1 MSKTLIDTHLKELIA
16 NNTIKSIDG
25 CDLSEYVQPTSI
37 DIPLCDKAYLVKQK
51 FLPFSKEIKEIA
63 KEMTLEEVDLSKG
76 AILFKGQTYLIPCM
90 EIDLPEELSIRVSPK
105 SSIGRIDLLT
115 RTIFDN
121 SGLYDT
127 VEAGSSGQ
135 LWIEVSPQSFN
146 VKLSKGLSL
155 TQLRVFT
162 NEKSEAIDFDKEKLI
177 FTEEGTLLP
186 NKVFDNNK
194 LILNLSVK
202 SNSLVGYEAIH
213 TNEVIDLAKIGEHEW
228 KKFFREI
235 NLNGENAFT
244 LEKDRFY
251 IVITKEKIRVPGE
264 YSMEM
269 VPFFHLVGELRA
281 HYAGFFDPGWGCDD
295 GAIAVLEIRPHE
307 TLTVYDGQPICLVE
321 YFNNKDIPKN
331 LYGNAGNNYHLQ
343 TGPRL
348 AKYFKMD

>member
-1 MSKTLIDTHLKELIA
+1 MSKTLIDKHLKELVA
-16 NNTIKSIDG
+16 DGTIKSMNG
-25 CDLSEYVQPTSI
+25 CDLYEYIQPTSI

-63 KEMTLEEVDLSKG
+63 KDMILEEIDLKEG
-76 AILFKGQTYLIPCM
+76 AVLFKGQTYLIPCM
-90 EIDLPEELSIRVSPK
+90 NISLPDNLSIRVSPK

-127 VEAGSSGQ
+127 VEAGSNGE

-146 VKLSKGLSL
+146 VKITEGLSL
-155 TQLRVFT
+155 TQLRVF
-162 NEKSEAIDFDKEKLI
+162 SEGEGEDIDFESEKLL
-177 FTEEGTLLP
+177 FTEEGSHLP
-186 NKVFDNNK
+186 NKIFRKNK

-213 TNEVIDLAKIGEHEW
+213 TNEIIDMSKIGEHNW
-228 KKFFREI
+228 NKFFREI
-235 NLNGENAFT
+235 RLNGDNAFT
-244 LEKDRFY
+244 LEKDKFY
-251 IVITKEKIRVPGE
+251 IVITKEKIRVPKE

-281 HYAGFFDPGWGCDD
+281 HYAGFFDPGWGQEN

-321 YFNNKDIPKN
+321 YFKNKEAPKT